1 MQLVHMRGKS
11 MYSQTSRLSS
21 SAQSSC
27 ESQLLWHMLF
37 RLRQTSICL
46 ARSQTAY
53 FRALTILKRVTVKSS
68 GSSDRYE
75 NGKCDIH
82 LILAIRQSGH
92 LVVDV
97 RNTVLG
103 AEDLVSIVQ
112 RLVGL
117 IDSGSPKTSERKHLA
132 FLPQIVQPFDGLTVN

>member
-1 MQLVHMRGKS
+1 M
-11 MYSQTSRLSS
+11 
-21 SAQSSC
+21 
-27 ESQLLWHMLF
+27 
-37 RLRQTSICL
+37 
-46 ARSQTAY
+46 
-53 FRALTILKRVTVKSS
+53 LKRVTIKSS
-68 GSSDRYE
+68 GLSDRYE

>member
-1 MQLVHMRGKS
+1 
-11 MYSQTSRLSS
+11 
-21 SAQSSC
+21 
-27 ESQLLWHMLF
+27 
-37 RLRQTSICL
+37 
-46 ARSQTAY
+46 
-53 FRALTILKRVTVKSS
+53 
-68 GSSDRYE
+68 
-75 NGKCDIH
+75 
-82 LILAIRQSGH
+82 
-92 LVVDV
+92 VDV